1 MNQPRNNADF
11 NPYESAQQ
19 KGTHGEQPVTAASC
33 AKTPNAQTPDS
44 AAGADSV
51 TSIDPDGP
59 THPAPSQNPQ
69 SDTAASAAQAPGEA
83 SPASVPQ
90 ANQHRY
96 ENPVPPQ
103 APYAQP
109 SYGAPQPPANPYAAA
124 APKPAKKWPWVLLG
138 CALAFLMG
146 LGGCVGFAT
155 VGMVADSLH
164 SRADGVH
171 SYDFDDLPYGYDPD
185 NLPDSDYYGGFT
197 LSDIKEAAGDLPCD
211 IDDEGKAAPGVYVVG
226 RDIDEGLY
234 FLQGN
239 PSIESECYLFDPEGF
254 GTYSIDAAITYTG
267 NYFAKLENG
276 QVIAF
281 MPSSASMLMIPADQ
295 ADFQPQAPYVSG
307 LYRVGQD
314 IPAGT
319 YTITVSPDAPHNASQ
334 DYAAYVMKDLDFDDD
349 SITDSKPLLRGSTQ
363 TITVEDGE
371 WLELFGTIATPA
383 E

>member
-1 MNQPRNNADF
+1 MNQPRNNHDS
-11 NPYESAQQ
+11 NPYESTQQ
-19 KGTHGEQPVTAASC
+19 TPPQGEQPETPAGATQAHGSQAGGNAGMSPNDPAHSAAS
-33 AKTPNAQTPDS
+33 QS
-44 AAGADSV
+44 
-51 TSIDPDGP
+51 
-59 THPAPSQNPQ
+59 PQ
-69 SDTAASAAQAPGEA
+69 PDTAASPVQAPGNA
-83 SPASVPQ
+83 DPAAVPQ
-90 ANQHRY
+90 TAQQPSVY
-96 ENPVPPQ
+96 AAAPQ
-103 APYAQP
+103 APYTQP
-109 SYGAPQPPANPYAAA
+109 SYGAPQPPANSYTAA

-171 SYDFDDLPYGYDPD
+171 SFDFDDLPYGYDPD
-185 NLPDSDYYGGFT
+185 DLPDSDYYGGFT

-239 PSIESECYLFDPEGF
+239 PSTESEYYLFDPEGF
-254 GTYSIDAAITYTG
+254 GTYSMDAAVTYTG
-267 NYFAKLENG
+267 NYFADLEDG
-276 QVIAF
+276 QVVVF

-295 ADFQPQAPYVSG
+295 ADFQPQAPYASG

-363 TITVEDGE
+363 TVTVEDGE